1 MNLLNTIVG
10 DNPKVTV
17 TVELDN
23 ESIVRLCIGLVSVFI
38 IALLVYGI
46 IKKSI

>member
-1 MNLLNTIVG
+1 MNLLSTIVG

-17 TVELDN
+17 NVELDN
-23 ESIVRLCIGLVSVFI
+23 ASITRLCVGLLITFTI
-38 IALLVYGI
+38 TLLIYGI